1 MNRFTLFVRTMAPG
15 WFAAVMGTA
24 VTSLALTLFSKTFA
38 WAALPA
44 EIFHWAA
51 VVMMTVLGAAAVLR
65 LVFFPKAVLHTVSH
79 PVEGAFYATF
89 PIALLVMAAEWT
101 VRAESLTVVAWL
113 WWPGVV
119 GTFLSSFVILSLLFA
134 GKSLTLDQVTP
145 GHFIPAV
152 GLVVIPVAG
161 AGLAAPAEGLMRE
174 VYFGVNMVGF
184 GAGVFMYVGL
194 TALTMARH
202 FLGAPIVGK
211 MTPTLWVHLAPLAVI
226 PLSML
231 ALLHAVADAS
241 LIRYGTLVASAFM
254 GAALWWM
261 VIAAVL
267 TVKNLREG
275 KLPFAISWWAFVF
288 PVGVRLPRGRFDGAR
303 TPALRDD
310 GVGAFAVGGGGVGCS
325 SRLLLDGRGRG
336 DDSGF
341 AERVDFESAGGEEA
355 DGGGGPAARG
365 RGGGECRARRVGEV
379 LSLEVREAP

>member
-288 PVGVRLPRGRFDGAR
+288 PVGALTVLALRLSAMMELALLPWVAAELGALLAFFWTPRPWGRF
-303 TPALRDD
+303 
-310 GVGAFAVGGGGVGCS
+310 GVC
-325 SRLLLDGRGRG
+325 
-336 DDSGF
+336 
-341 AERVDFESAGGEEA
+341 
-355 DGGGGPAARG
+355 
-365 RGGGECRARRVGEV
+365 
-379 LSLEVREAP
+379 

>member
-174 VYFGVNMVGF
+174 VHFGVNMVGF

-288 PVGVRLPRGRFDGAR
+288 PVGALTVL
-303 TPALRDD
+303 ALRLSAMMELALLPWVAA
-310 GVGAFAVGGGGVGCS
+310 GLGALLAFFWTAAAVGTIRG
-325 SRLLLDGRGRG
+325 LLNGSILNPPEVKKLTGAVVPQPEAVAAVNAGRDG
-336 DDSGF
+336 
-341 AERVDFESAGGEEA
+341 
-355 DGGGGPAARG
+355 
-365 RGGGECRARRVGEV
+365 
-379 LSLEVREAP
+379 LEKS

>member
-241 LIRYGTLVASAFM
+241 LIRYGTLV
-254 GAALWWM
+254 
-261 VIAAVL
+261 
-267 TVKNLREG
+267 
-275 KLPFAISWWAFVF
+275 
-288 PVGVRLPRGRFDGAR
+288 GVRLPRGRFDGAR

-379 LSLEVREAP
+379 LSLEGRDVR